1 MMRDVKFGETRFS
14 FNDDMTGDVYIGVF
28 GDEKMPVKVTA
39 ELGTLAGKRSSATV
53 AIAVG
58 DMADFA
64 CYYAGLVLGRNL
76 QRTKS

>member
-1 MMRDVKFGETRFS
+1 MMHDVKFGETRFS

-28 GDEKMPVKVTA
+28 GDEKVPVKVTA
-39 ELGTLAGKRSSATV
+39 MLGNGKKRSSATV